1 VSARQVAYRLRSELD
16 LQLALSQL
24 RRAEMLAEIGEAERS
39 TICTIAAELGSNML
53 KFAQGGE
60 LRLSRR
66 REAGAELLEV
76 LADDDGPGIADV
88 PAAVSERYS
97 TAGTLGLGLPGV
109 VRMADQVHIETGPG
123 RGTRVQALT
132 WLGTRAP
139 QRRERLTHCRRA
151 GTPPAALALSWGS
164 ENRPCQGQ
172 QVSGDAVVFRPL
184 AGGQLI
190 VALLDASGHG
200 PQAHELATRLAAR
213 VAAHPGPDL
222 ASLLEALHLDCRGTP
237 GAAAGVARV
246 DPVAG
251 VLAYAGVGNVR
262 ARLLG
267 PAAGERAWS
276 GVSRDGVLGDRFPSP
291 FVQQARL
298 SAGQLLLLYSDG
310 VSESLR
316 SFRGPLPGSGE
327 PAALAREVVSQ
338 CGRDVDDAACA
349 AVRLA

>member
-1 VSARQVAYRLRSELD
+1 MKLQQVAYRLRSELD
-16 LQLALSQL
+16 LQQALSQL
-24 RRAEMLAEIGEAERS
+24 RHSALLAGVGEAERS

-76 LADDDGPGIADV
+76 LADDFGPGIADV

-109 VRMADQVHIETGPG
+109 IRMADQVHIETGPG
-123 RGTRVQALT
+123 CGTRVQALS
-132 WLGTRAP
+132 WLGARAP
-139 QRRERLTHCRRA
+139 EPHGRLTHCRRTGA
-151 GTPPAALALSWGS
+151 EPAALALSWGS

-172 QVSGDAVVFRPL
+172 QVSGDAVVFRPI
-184 AGGQLI
+184 AAGQLI

-200 PQAHELATRLAAR
+200 PRAHELATRLAAR
-213 VAAHPGPDL
+213 VEAHPQPDV
-222 ASLLEALHLDCRGTP
+222 APLLEALHQDCRGTP
-237 GAAAGVARV
+237 GAAAGVARI

-262 ARLLG
+262 VRLLG

-298 SAGQLLLLYSDG
+298 SPGQMLLLYSDG
-310 VSESLR
+310 IGESLG
-316 SFRGPLPGSGE
+316 SFRGRLPGAGE
-327 PAALAREVVSQ
+327 AADLAREVVAQ
-338 CGRDVDDAACA
+338 CGRGIDDAACA
-349 AVRLA
+349 AVRLV

>member
-1 VSARQVAYRLRSELD
+1 MNTRQVAYRLRSELD

-24 RRAEMLAEIGEAERS
+24 RRCELLAEVGEAQRS

-66 REAGAELLEV
+66 REAGVELVEV

-88 PAAVSERYS
+88 PVAVGERYS

-123 RGTRVQALT
+123 CGTRVQALT
-132 WLGTRAP
+132 WLGARAP
-139 QRRERLTHCRRA
+139 ERRERLTHCRRA
-151 GTPPAALALSWGS
+151 GVEPVGLVLSWGS

-172 QVSGDAVVFRPL
+172 QVSGDVVIFRPL
-184 AGGQLI
+184 AAGPLI

-213 VAAHPGPDL
+213 VAAHPQPDVVP
-222 ASLLEALHLDCRGTP
+222 LLEALHQDCRGTP
-237 GAAAGVARV
+237 GAAAGVARI
-246 DPVAG
+246 DPAAG

-262 ARLLG
+262 VRLLG
-267 PAAGERAWS
+267 PAVGERAWS
-276 GVSRDGVLGDRFPSP
+276 GVSRDGVLGDRFPTP
-291 FVQQARL
+291 FVQHARL
-298 SAGQLLLLYSDG
+298 SPGQLLLLYSDG

-316 SFRGPLPGSGE
+316 SFRGRLPGAGE
-327 PAALAREVVSQ
+327 AATLAREVVAQ
-338 CGRDVDDAACA
+338 CGRDIDDAACA